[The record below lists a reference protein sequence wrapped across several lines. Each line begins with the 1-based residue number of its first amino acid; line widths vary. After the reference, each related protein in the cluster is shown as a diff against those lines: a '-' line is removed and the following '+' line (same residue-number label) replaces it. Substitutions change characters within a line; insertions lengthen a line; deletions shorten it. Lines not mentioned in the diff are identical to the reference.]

1 MFKEETEN
9 HIRNLDANKT
19 IYINDKSK
27 KINLLT
33 ITNINKWEHKDKNGI
48 SIITGGEPVLKI
60 V

>member
-9 HIRNLDANKT
+9 HIRNPDANKT

-33 ITNINKWEHKDKNGI
+33 ITNINKWENKDKR
-48 SIITGGEPVLKI
+48 V
-60 V
+60 